1 LTSPLPVVVD
11 VNVLVAA
18 VTGGHDSFWSWPSP
32 PPVRGNFAANVVG
45 ILNDAREFAL
55 WVSEHILVNVVRVL
69 TGVPPDGYGWDASAA
84 PSYVEVLVEITD
96 ASGGGV
102 ARPAVTVTDC
112 SDHEDNRILEA
123 AAASNAVLIVSDDTD
138 LLALTPWRGTPVV
151 TSKEFVNRTDAMRRS
166 RR

>member
-18 VTGGHDSFWSWPSP
+18 VTGGHDGFWSWPSP
-32 PPVRGNFAANVVG
+32 PPVRGNLAANVVG

-55 WVSEHILVNVVRVL
+55 WISEHILVNVLRVL
-69 TGVPPDGYGWDASAA
+69 SGVPPDGYGWDVTVAQV
-84 PSYVEVLVEITD
+84 YIEVLAEIAD

-138 LLALTPWRGTPVV
+138 LLSLTPWRGTPSV
-151 TSKEFVNRTDAMRRS
+151 TSQDFVNRTDAMRRS